1 MQEIQL
7 LTREDV
13 VDIVERELREQFQLL
28 RSELIES
35 VKTGVIEALREEL
48 PTIVE
53 AVVHV
58 RLESLQ
64 RDILNAL
71 EDAVRQVTREGSPP
85 AKADFGDD
93 FQEE

>member
-7 LTREDV
+7 LTREYI
-13 VDIVERELREQFQLL
+13 VDIVERELREQFQSL
-28 RSELIES
+28 RVELIES
-35 VKTGVIEALREEL
+35 VKRGVLEALREEL
-48 PTIVE
+48 PAIVE

-71 EDAVRQVTREGSPP
+71 EDAVRQVTRESSPATP
-85 AKADFGDD
+85 EDLGDD
-93 FQEE
+93 FHE